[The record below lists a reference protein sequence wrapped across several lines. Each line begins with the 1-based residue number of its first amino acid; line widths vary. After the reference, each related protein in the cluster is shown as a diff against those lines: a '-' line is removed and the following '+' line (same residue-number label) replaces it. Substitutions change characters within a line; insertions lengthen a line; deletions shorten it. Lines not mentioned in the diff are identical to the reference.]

1 MHKEVVH
8 GHGHPN
14 VTGTHRSTFEITRD
28 ENISKSA
35 DCIIVVGA
43 DKGAASLS
51 DGFKRAASSDD
62 AYMTCII
69 EAGGFR
75 DVVKGWGSEKMTFS
89 VEDSMVFRVS
99 GYVCGRTVMIHA
111 NKPAARLDRRLISA
125 LAEGNK
131 ATIELHVERRKRPEP
146 SFDLFKEVLMW

>member
-8 GHGHPN
+8 GRGHPN

-28 ENISKSA
+28 EEISKSA

-51 DGFKRAASSDD
+51 DGFKKAAAHDD
-62 AYMTCII
+62 AFITCVI

-75 DVVKGWGSEKMTFS
+75 DVVTGWGSEKMTFS

-99 GYVCGRTVMIHA
+99 DYVCGRTVMIRA
-111 NKPAARLDRRLISA
+111 DKPAARLDRRLIAA

-131 ATIELHVERRKRPEP
+131 AILELSVEQKDRPEP
-146 SFDLFKEVLMW
+146 SLDALFKEV